1 MRGGIPPFVKVLP
14 PLAVLAGKAMR
25 HRHEFGGMAG
35 GGHSHGR
42 RHGPRG
48 PWGRDSGWGPGGP
61 WAAWGRGFEF
71 RGFPGPFG
79 GRGPRA
85 RRGDIRAGI
94 LHLLAERP
102 MHGYEMIRELADRS
116 GGVWRPSAGSIYP
129 TLQLLEDEGLVTSEQ
144 SAGKK
149 LYTLTDAGRAEVEQ
163 AERAPW
169 EEFEDVPS
177 DSPWHDVRKAGMNLA
192 GAVFQAGQAA
202 SEAQMRRVVDVLN
215 ETRTKIYRIL
225 SDDEPE
231 APRDGDGGQSQSQGN
246 G

>member
-1 MRGGIPPFVKVLP
+1 MRGGIPPFAKMLP

-25 HRHEFGGMAG
+25 HRREFGGWSETG
-35 GGHSHGR
+35 HGR
-42 RHGPRG
+42 HHG
-48 PWGRDSGWGPGGP
+48 PWGRGGWGPGGP

-71 RGFPGPFG
+71 PGPF

-144 SAGKK
+144 SAGKR
-149 LYTLTDAGRAEVEQ
+149 LYTLTEAGQAEVGQ

-177 DSPWHDVRKAGMNLA
+177 DSPLHDVRKAGMNLA
-192 GAVFQAGQAA
+192 GAVIQAGQAA
-202 SEAQMRRVVDVLN
+202 SEAQLRRVTEVLN
-215 ETRTKIYRIL
+215 ETRTRIYRIL

-231 APRDGDGGQSQSQGN
+231 APRDGDGGQGQNQAQH
-246 G
+246 